1 MWIKDKAVSKQDL
14 RDSHNAKDLMDRKKA
29 NQPTKKL
36 RTMAG
41 RLIRELRRKLSS
53 GKLAAHELS
62 LLLYER
68 AITHSNVS
76 TKTRSTSLHK
86 PFTACIAK
94 GKGHKAYEFGN
105 KVELIL
111 NPMGRVITDISAF
124 KK

>member
-1 MWIKDKAVSKQDL
+1 MKTAL
-14 RDSHNAKDLMDRKKA
+14 RIGAIIA
-29 NQPTKKL
+29 TVWKKL
-36 RTMAG
+36 
-41 RLIRELRRKLSS
+41 S
-53 GKLAAHELS
+53 
-62 LLLYER
+62 
-68 AITHSNVS
+68 HSNVS

-124 KK
+124 EGNPHDSKTIAPLLDQMRQALAN

>member
-1 MWIKDKAVSKQDL
+1 VWIKDKAVSKQAL

-36 RTMAG
+36 RTIAG

-68 AITHSNVS
+68 SHHTATYRQKQDLPAYTNHSLPVLPKVKGIRLMSLAI
-76 TKTRSTSLHK
+76 R
-86 PFTACIAK
+86 
-94 GKGHKAYEFGN
+94 
-105 KVELIL
+105 
-111 NPMGRVITDISAF
+111 
-124 KK
+124 